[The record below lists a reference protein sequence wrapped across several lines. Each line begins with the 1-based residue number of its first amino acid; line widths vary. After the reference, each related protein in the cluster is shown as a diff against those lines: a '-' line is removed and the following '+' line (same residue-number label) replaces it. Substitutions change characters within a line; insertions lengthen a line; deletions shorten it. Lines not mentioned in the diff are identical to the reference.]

1 MSNCQGKVS
10 YLNIFVFSSVTLATP
25 LTAVAVEIS
34 VAVEKAFLE
43 YQDEI
48 SRSKEENQ
56 RLQRLLDSVFNPDL
70 KLHKAEPP
78 QLTLTVSGDEV
89 PSDQQH
95 SERDW
100 SDQEDTE
107 FFISCVESDSDPDS
121 SQVSHLYQTGKTA
134 AEEIQ
139 TKSEGDDGVSE
150 STSAAPLTQIKPL
163 KIKRTLLKKGQS
175 SYVCDEGKTISKLNE
190 PPTARTRKRSY
201 SCNECTAT
209 YDRPCHLE
217 THKRTHTG
225 EKPYE
230 CTDCGKRFNRKH
242 CLHVHMLTHTGE
254 KPYCCHYCGKC
265 FALNTRLIDHLRI
278 HTGEKPY
285 KCPFC
290 ARCFTFPSHLSR
302 HKKLHTGERPF
313 QCNVCGKCYTRK
325 EHLTDHMRSHT
336 GTKPYSC
343 KQCGKSYALQGNLR
357 LHMASHT
364 GGKLCK
370 CPVCGLGVLNLS
382 RHMQVHTGEKP
393 HQCQDCGKCFNRKEK
408 LTEHL
413 RTHTGEKPYRC
424 QNCGECFR
432 LNVTLKKHM
441 ATHTAA
447 VSPTP

>member
-1 MSNCQGKVS
+1 MSKLTFLQT
-10 YLNIFVFSSVTLATP
+10 FFSDR

-34 VAVEKAFLE
+34 MAVEKVFLE

-48 SRSKEENQ
+48 SRSTAENQ
-56 RLQRLLDSVFNPDL
+56 RLQRLLDSVFNPNVI
-70 KLHKAEPP
+70 LHKAEPP

-89 PSDQQH
+89 PSDHHH
-95 SERDW
+95 SERDE
-100 SDQEDTE
+100 SDQEDKE
-107 FFISCVESDSDPDS
+107 FFISCVESDIDPDS
-121 SQVSHLYQTGKTA
+121 SAPEG
-134 AEEIQ
+134 IQ
-139 TKSEGDDGVSE
+139 PESEGDDGLSE
-150 STSAAPLTQIKPL
+150 SPSAAPLTQIKPL
-163 KIKRTLLKKGQS
+163 KIKRMGLKKSQS
-175 SYVCDEGKTISKLNE
+175 SYVCTEGKTSQQNE
-190 PPTARTRKRSY
+190 PPTALTRKRSY

-254 KPYCCHYCGKC
+254 KPHCCHYCGKC

-302 HKKLHTGERPF
+302 HKKIHTGERPF
-313 QCNVCGKCYTRK
+313 QCNICGKCYTRK

-343 KQCGKSYALQGNLR
+343 KLCDKSYALQGNLR

-364 GGKLCK
+364 GGNHAHEEQAHSCL
-370 CPVCGLGVLNLS
+370 V
-382 RHMQVHTGEKP
+382 Q
-393 HQCQDCGKCFNRKEK
+393 
-408 LTEHL
+408 
-413 RTHTGEKPYRC
+413 
-424 QNCGECFR
+424 
-432 LNVTLKKHM
+432 
-441 ATHTAA
+441 
-447 VSPTP
+447 TPLQ

>member
-1 MSNCQGKVS
+1 MSKLQLLQTFFTEK
-10 YLNIFVFSSVTLATP
+10 
-25 LTAVAVEIS
+25 LTAVSVEIS
-34 VAVEKAFLE
+34 AAVEKAFLE

-48 SRSKEENQ
+48 SRSKEENR

-70 KLHKAEPP
+70 KLHKTDPP
-78 QLTLTVSGDEV
+78 QLTLTVSGDEA
-89 PSDQQH
+89 H
-95 SERDW
+95 SEQEW
-100 SDQEDTE
+100 SDKDTE
-107 FFISCVESDSDPDS
+107 FFISCVESDSDPEV
-121 SQVSHLYQTGKTA
+121 SQGSHLYQSGKTSQSA
-134 AEEIQ
+134 TQHLQPKHE
-139 TKSEGDDGVSE
+139 EGDNLVSE
-150 STSAAPLTQIKPL
+150 STSVAPPTQVKPL
-163 KIKRTLLKKGQS
+163 KIKRTRLKKGQS
-175 SYVCDEGKTISKLNE
+175 SYICAEGKTTSEQKEQLSAQ
-190 PPTARTRKRSY
+190 TSKRSY
-201 SCNECTAT
+201 SCDECTAT

-242 CLHVHMLTHTGE
+242 CLHVHMLTHSGE

-278 HTGEKPY
+278 HTGEKPF

-313 QCNVCGKCYTRK
+313 QCNECGKCYTRK
-325 EHLTDHMRSHT
+325 DHLTDHMRSHT

-343 KQCGKSYALQGNLR
+343 KECGKSYALRGNLR
-357 LHMASHT
+357 MHVASHT
-364 GGKLCK
+364 GGKSCK

-382 RHMQVHTGEKP
+382 RHMQIHTGEKP

-424 QNCGECFR
+424 QDCGESFR

-441 ATHTAA
+441 MMHTTTASH
-447 VSPTP
+447 SP